1 MICDHRS
8 AALRGPGTVRN
19 RKENRMRRE
28 DDLGP
33 EDPEHDLE
41 PRKPPP
47 PPRSG
52 ITPRQVII
60 VLFAIVLIAFAIANF
75 EYVNVSFLL
84 FESRARLVTVIV
96 VAAAL
101 GFVIGYFVGRPT
113 REQRRWLRKRRDEDR
128 DRDRDRDRARDR
140 DRD

>member
-1 MICDHRS
+1 
-8 AALRGPGTVRN
+8 
-19 RKENRMRRE
+19 MRRE

-33 EDPEHDLE
+33 EDPERDPERDLE

-75 EYVNVSFLL
+75 KYVDVSFLL
-84 FESRARLVTVIV
+84 FEARARLVTVIV

-113 REQRRWLRKRRDEDR
+113 REQRKRLRRWRDDDRER
-128 DRDRDRDRARDR
+128 DRDRDRD
-140 DRD
+140 

>member
-1 MICDHRS
+1 
-8 AALRGPGTVRN
+8 
-19 RKENRMRRE
+19 MRRE

-33 EDPEHDLE
+33 EEPRDAERDLE
-41 PRKPPP
+41 PRRPPS

-75 EYVNVSFLL
+75 EYVKVSFLL
-84 FESRARLVTVIV
+84 FETRARLVTVIV

-113 REQRRWLRKRRDEDR
+113 REQRKWLRKRRDDDR
-128 DRDRDRDRARDR
+128 DRDPDRD
-140 DRD
+140 

>member
-1 MICDHRS
+1 
-8 AALRGPGTVRN
+8 
-19 RKENRMRRE
+19 MRRE

-33 EDPEHDLE
+33 EDPERDPERDRE

-52 ITPRQVII
+52 VSPRQVII

-75 EYVNVSFLL
+75 DPVDVSFLL

-101 GFVIGYFVGRPT
+101 GFVIGYFVGRPP
-113 REQRRWLRKRRDEDR
+113 RELRKRLRKWRDDDRER
-128 DRDRDRDRARDR
+128 DRDRDRD
-140 DRD
+140 